1 MTKCNPISFL
11 KQTAREKKLLEL
23 AIESAKTRDANTGK
37 TLNIWTGSQEQ
48 YDLIETP
55 DESTIYII
63 TEADEV

>member
-1 MTKCNPISFL
+1 MTKMNPISFL

-23 AIESAKTRDANTGK
+23 AIEGSKVKDENTGK
-37 TLNIWTGSQEQ
+37 ALKIWTGTQEQ

-63 TEADEV
+63 TEDEV